1 MEPSEYRNM
10 TNNHKKNNIVK
21 EKLEIMIA
29 ITCQWIEKEGSW
41 RQWRRWNDKHWAPWS
56 SYHLQWQFCTIQYPL
71 QMTPLLPSSSRPPS
85 SHSPPCSFSSSFLFP
100 LSWIC
105 LYLCLFSSSSFL
117 VCPFFSVIHQ
127 QAMLKQLWGLTAVLS
142 WKGWCLTLIPC
153 SDNSALSVEGKMPC
167 SWSAS

>member
-21 EKLEIMIA
+21 EKLEIMIT

-56 SYHLQWQFCTIQYPL
+56 SYHLQWQFCTILYPL

-100 LSWIC
+100 LSSYIPCTDIIHYWC
-105 LYLCLFSSSSFL
+105 LYEFMRLPLYTYNFGPHKINIYIK
-117 VCPFFSVIHQ
+117 VV
-127 QAMLKQLWGLTAVLS
+127 
-142 WKGWCLTLIPC
+142 
-153 SDNSALSVEGKMPC
+153 
-167 SWSAS
+167 